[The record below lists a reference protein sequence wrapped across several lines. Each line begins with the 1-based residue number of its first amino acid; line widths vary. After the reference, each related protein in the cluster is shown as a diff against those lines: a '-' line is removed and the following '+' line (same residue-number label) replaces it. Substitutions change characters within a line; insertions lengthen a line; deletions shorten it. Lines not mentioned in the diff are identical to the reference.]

1 MATRI
6 LPKIRAS
13 ENVSQNDTIAID
25 INTLESDDSG
35 DLKFKP
41 STVIKI
47 PWLNIDVDAVGLFVY
62 IISIIILILLWK
74 SLGLFEYVKKE
85 KYILIILVIEII
97 FFISQ
102 IFMSDIN
109 TANYAIEQ
117 IKIDSVEEK
126 AGVLMGGAILLF
138 GILNY
143 ITNNKIRNLDSA
155 IYKCLLLSIFFIV
168 FVFVFVSIKKGAEYL
183 RNLRKIKQCFLTL
196 SIGFF
201 VIPIFVLL
209 KSTV

>member
-1 MATRI
+1 MTNRI
-6 LPKIRAS
+6 LPKIRKT
-13 ENVSQNDTIAID
+13 NVSSDIIPID
-25 INTLESDDSG
+25 PNTLESDDNNG
-35 DLKFKP
+35 EIKFKP

-47 PWLNIDVDAVGLFVY
+47 PWLNIDVDAVGLFLY
-62 IISIIILILLWK
+62 ILSAIVLIIIWK
-74 SLGLFEYVKKE
+74 SIGLFDYVKKE
-85 KYILIILVIEII
+85 KYILIILVLEIV

-102 IFMSDIN
+102 IFMSDVN

-143 ITNNKIRNLDSA
+143 ITNNKIRDLDSA
-155 IYKCLLLSIFFIV
+155 IYKCLLLSIFFVV
-168 FVFVFVSIKKGAEYL
+168 FIFVFVSIKKDAEYL

-196 SIGFF
+196 SIGFY

-209 KSTV
+209 KSTQ